1 MFLITYN
8 INTKQNYWK
17 KMDSQLKNFINDLF
31 KHDYT
36 KLQVNKDGLS
46 IINISLNYHL
56 KIFSDKFNGFYFEL
70 SSESG
75 RYFDLPKAFPTY
87 RTENFQECKLII
99 DDLIH
104 RIDTSKLHLNQKAP
118 KYIDLFR
125 KILKEDSLPEGY
137 KINYGHDFIELLEEK
152 TGYTLKMPQYFI
164 KNTKTFLNERQE
176 PTAILNLHIY
186 LQKDHLIDS
195 NQNQN
200 AVILYIPRYAIK
212 DYPLLNSELAIK
224 NQDVV
229 TDNLGNWFDN
239 LNKLESIQKSGTGK
253 LVEYY
258 ALNEGIEH
266 NGTTINKRPKL

>member
-1 MFLITYN
+1 MN
-8 INTKQNYWK
+8 
-17 KMDSQLKNFINDLF
+17 SQLKNFINDLF

-46 IINISLNYHL
+46 IINVSLNYHL

-70 SSESG
+70 SSEAG
-75 RYFDLPKAFPTY
+75 RYFDSPKTFPTY

-99 DDLIH
+99 DDLIY
-104 RIDTSKLHLNQKAP
+104 RIDTSKLHVNQKTP
-118 KYIDLFR
+118 KYINLFR
-125 KILKEDSLPEGY
+125 KILKAESLPEGY
-137 KINYGHDFIELLEEK
+137 KLTHGVDFIELFEEK

-176 PTAILNLHIY
+176 PTAILQMHIY
-186 LQKDHLIDS
+186 LQKDRLIDS

-200 AVILYIPRYAIK
+200 AIIVYIPRYAIK

-224 NQDVV
+224 NNEVL
-229 TDNLGNWFDN
+229 TDKLSTWFDN
-239 LNKLESIQKSGTGK
+239 LNQLESIHQSGAGK
-253 LVEYY
+253 LIEYY

-266 NGTTINKRPKL
+266 NGTITNKRPKL